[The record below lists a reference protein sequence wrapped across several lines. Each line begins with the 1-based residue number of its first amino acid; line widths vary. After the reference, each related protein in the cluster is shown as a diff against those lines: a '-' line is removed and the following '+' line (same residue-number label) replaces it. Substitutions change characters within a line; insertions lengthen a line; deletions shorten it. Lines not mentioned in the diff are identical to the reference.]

1 MELVCDSL
9 SKSYGVTKALRE
21 FSCTLTPGVYGLLGP
36 NGAGKS
42 TLMNILSG
50 NLTQT
55 SGRVLLDGQ
64 DIRSMGASYFS
75 ALGYMPQQ
83 QAMYPRFTCAQ
94 FLGYM
99 AALKAIQKPDIA
111 GALSQVE
118 LLQEANK
125 RVASLS
131 GGMKQRLL
139 LAQTLLG
146 QPRILL
152 LDEPTAGLDPRQRI
166 TVRNLIASVAENKVV
181 LICTHVVQDVEYIA
195 KEILLLKQ
203 GVLLEK
209 AAPQAMLHAMQG
221 KVRELVTDREG
232 MQALTGPIAGVAAG
246 ENGLLHLRVISEEP
260 LGEPV
265 RPTLE
270 DVYLYHFGHDTI

>member
-111 GALSQVE
+111 GVLSQVE

-139 LAQTLLG
+139 LAQALLG

-166 TVRNLIASVAENKVV
+166 TVRNLIASVAEHKVV

-221 KVRELVTDREG
+221 KVREVVTDREG
-232 MQALTGPIAGVAAG
+232 MQALTCPIAGVAAE

-270 DVYLYHFGHDTI
+270 DVYLHHFGYDTV

>member
-139 LAQTLLG
+139 LAQALLG

-166 TVRNLIASVAENKVV
+166 TVRNLIASVAKHKVV

-209 AAPQAMLHAMQG
+209 AAPQDMLHAMQG
-221 KVRELVTDREG
+221 KVREVVTDREG
-232 MQALTGPIAGVAAG
+232 MQALTCPIAGVAAE

-270 DVYLYHFGHDTI
+270 DVYLHHFGYDTV

>member
-139 LAQTLLG
+139 LAQALLG

-166 TVRNLIASVAENKVV
+166 TVRNLIASVAEHKVV

-221 KVRELVTDREG
+221 KVREVVTDREG
-232 MQALTGPIAGVAAG
+232 MQAVTCPIAGVAAE
-246 ENGLLHLRVISEEP
+246 ENGLLRLRVISEEP

-270 DVYLYHFGHDTI
+270 DVYLHHFGHDTV

>member
-99 AALKAIQKPDIA
+99 AALKAI
-111 GALSQVE
+111 
-118 LLQEANK
+118 
-125 RVASLS
+125 
-131 GGMKQRLL
+131 
-139 LAQTLLG
+139 
-146 QPRILL
+146 
-152 LDEPTAGLDPRQRI
+152 
-166 TVRNLIASVAENKVV
+166 
-181 LICTHVVQDVEYIA
+181 
-195 KEILLLKQ
+195 
-203 GVLLEK
+203 
-209 AAPQAMLHAMQG
+209 
-221 KVRELVTDREG
+221 
-232 MQALTGPIAGVAAG
+232 
-246 ENGLLHLRVISEEP
+246 
-260 LGEPV
+260 
-265 RPTLE
+265 
-270 DVYLYHFGHDTI
+270 

>member
-55 SGRVLLDGQ
+55 SGRILLDGQ

-139 LAQTLLG
+139 LAQALLG

-166 TVRNLIASVAENKVV
+166 TVRNLIASVAEHKVV

-209 AAPQAMLHAMQG
+209 AAPQDMLHAMQG
-221 KVRELVTDREG
+221 KVREVVTDREG
-232 MQALTGPIAGVAAG
+232 MQALTCPIAGVAAE

-270 DVYLYHFGHDTI
+270 DVYLHHFGYDTV

>member
-64 DIRSMGASYFS
+64 DIRSMGAAYYSV
-75 ALGYMPQQ
+75 LGYMPQQ

-139 LAQTLLG
+139 LAQALLG

-166 TVRNLIASVAENKVV
+166 TVRNLIASVAEHKVV

-221 KVRELVTDREG
+221 KVREVVTDWMG
-232 MQALTGPIAGVAAG
+232 MQALTCPIAGVAAE

-270 DVYLYHFGHDTI
+270 DVYLHHFGYDTV

>member
-83 QAMYPRFTCAQ
+83 QAMYPRFTCVQ

-139 LAQTLLG
+139 LAQALLG

-166 TVRNLIASVAENKVV
+166 TVRNLIASVAEHKVV

-209 AAPQAMLHAMQG
+209 AAPQDMLHAMQG
-221 KVRELVTDREG
+221 KVREVVTDREG
-232 MQALTGPIAGVAAG
+232 MQALTCPIAGVAAE

-270 DVYLYHFGHDTI
+270 DVYLHHFGYDTV

>member
-64 DIRSMGASYFS
+64 DIRSMGAAYYSV
-75 ALGYMPQQ
+75 LGYMPQQ

-139 LAQTLLG
+139 LAQALLG

-166 TVRNLIASVAENKVV
+166 TVRNLIASVAEHKVV

-221 KVRELVTDREG
+221 KVREVVTDWMG
-232 MQALTGPIAGVAAG
+232 MQALTCPIAGVAAE
-246 ENGLLHLRVISEEP
+246 ENGLLRLRIISEEP

-270 DVYLYHFGHDTI
+270 DVYLHHFDHDTV

>member
-64 DIRSMGASYFS
+64 DIRSMDAAYYSV
-75 ALGYMPQQ
+75 LGYMPQQ

-139 LAQTLLG
+139 LAQALLG

-166 TVRNLIASVAENKVV
+166 TVRNLIASVAEHKVV

-221 KVRELVTDREG
+221 KVREVVTDWMG
-232 MQALTGPIAGVAAG
+232 MQALTCPIAGVAAE
-246 ENGLLHLRVISEEP
+246 ENGLLRLRIISEEP

-270 DVYLYHFGHDTI
+270 DVYLHHFDHDTV

>member
-139 LAQTLLG
+139 LAQALLG

-166 TVRNLIASVAENKVV
+166 TVRNLIASVAEHKVV

-221 KVRELVTDREG
+221 KVREVVTDREG
-232 MQALTGPIAGVAAG
+232 MQALTCPIAGVAAE

-270 DVYLYHFGHDTI
+270 DVYLHHFGYDTV